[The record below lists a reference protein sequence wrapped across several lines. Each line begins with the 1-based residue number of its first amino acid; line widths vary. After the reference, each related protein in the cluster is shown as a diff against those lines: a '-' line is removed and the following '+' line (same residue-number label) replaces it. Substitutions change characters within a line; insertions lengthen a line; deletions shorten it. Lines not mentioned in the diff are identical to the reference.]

1 MTNEALPDEEV
12 AARVRATVAGDFQ
25 SEQVNGIPMKP
36 DQGYY
41 DLVRFSSHCR
51 LPPMFG
57 HVVSFLSFL
66 RRVLVSSGGDQRSVF
81 EASMK
86 EDDVEHEKRR
96 ASAEKHKS
104 MEDTEKKKE
113 RKNNLEREAL
123 KECRAKSRH
132 EGEPKEDSPDE
143 DDDGDNDD
151 DDEDYEGMVARLDR
165 ALQDLP

>member
-1 MTNEALPDEEV
+1 
-12 AARVRATVAGDFQ
+12 
-25 SEQVNGIPMKP
+25 
-36 DQGYY
+36 
-41 DLVRFSSHCR
+41 
-51 LPPMFG
+51 MFG

-66 RRVLVSSGGDQRSVF
+66 RRVLVSLGGDQCSVF
-81 EASMK
+81 EASVK
-86 EDDVEHEKRR
+86 EDDVEREKRR

-132 EGEPKEDSPDE
+132 EGEPNEDSPDE

-151 DDEDYEGMVARLDR
+151 DDEDSEGMAARLDR
-165 ALQDLP
+165 ALQGLL